1 MHREIQGTAGLPI
14 RVWTEAGLREA
25 VMAYIVV
32 GGFRRYILLALIMS
46 AGLWLQ
52 ACATTS
58 QDLEKG
64 KALGYAGDWDKSV
77 QVLQEAQKKNPS
89 DPQVKLLLTR
99 AKTNASL
106 DHMTRGEVLLKKG
119 SFDEAIREFRLSIGF
134 NPGNVR
140 AEVLLR
146 RARAFRQSDTLF
158 RRGEKL
164 LRERE
169 YAKART
175 AFLGAVRLNPENKK
189 AEKALDAYRK
199 EVERPPRF
207 RLKPKSSVPVSLRF
221 KKTPITSVFE
231 VLSRLAGINFIF
243 DKDVQETKVT
253 LFMTDVPIERF
264 LEVLLQTNGLT
275 GKLVDNK
282 TMIIYPDTPA
292 KIKDYEDLQ
301 IRTFYLSNLDV
312 KKAVALL
319 SKILKSKD
327 IIANEELNAL
337 VIRGPKQL
345 IEVASKLI
353 EANDRP
359 PAEVL
364 LNVEILEVGRSKE
377 RQLGLDVNPSS
388 ITFGIGE
395 SSPQV
400 SADSVFAPN
409 VSAYAL
415 GKMTNKELLINMPL
429 ATLNILKQDADTRTL
444 ANPQI
449 RIRTGGKA
457 SFLVGERVP
466 LQVNRRIDTTGAVT
480 TDYQYQD
487 VGIKVNAEPVV
498 NQNDEVSLK
507 LGLEVSTLGANVGT
521 VDQPEY
527 SINTRK
533 TDSVLTMRDGE
544 PVIIGGLISDEER
557 KTVRKIPLLGD
568 IPVLGYL
575 FSNLDKSKVQ
585 TDVLMAITPVIIR
598 AKDIPGKNVSEIWSG
613 KENQFSLKEPYASY
627 AERTDR
633 YYNLPKSA
641 RKVAAQ
647 PGPKGVNKAAGTT
660 GSENMPKVSGEKGK
674 SAPEPGA
681 MIPVPPAKVVQ
692 PFSSPE
698 HVTPARAAPIT
709 KKSEEKARPQKVGQS
724 SPGPEQVTPAG
735 AAPISEKKEE
745 KAPPQLQ
752 AKKQENL
759 TETEN
764 RKYFWPDSVRYS
776 IHVNSFPT
784 RMEAQARLRK
794 LSRDNYHCFLVP
806 VNVPGMGF
814 FYRVFV
820 GRFSDYQSA
829 LSMCASLKEKKGFT
843 ADIHVA
849 DRRWAFGG

>member
-1 MHREIQGTAGLPI
+1 
-14 RVWTEAGLREA
+14 
-25 VMAYIVV
+25 MAYVVV
-32 GGFRRYILLALIMS
+32 GGLRKYILLALIMS
-46 AGLWLQ
+46 AAIWLQ
-52 ACATTS
+52 ACAPTS
-58 QDLEKG
+58 QYVDEG
-64 KALGYAGDWDKSV
+64 RALSSTGDWDKSV

-89 DPQVKLLLTR
+89 DPDVKLLLMR

-106 DHMTRGEVLLKKG
+106 QHMTQGEALLNKG
-119 SFDEAIREFRLSIGF
+119 SFDEAIREFQLSIAF
-134 NPGNVR
+134 KPGNVR
-140 AEVLLR
+140 AEVLMR
-146 RARAFRQSDTLF
+146 RARAFKQSGILF
-158 RRGEKL
+158 RRGEKFL
-164 LRERE
+164 KEKE

-175 AFLGAVRLNPENKK
+175 AFQGAVRLNPENKE
-189 AEKALDAYRK
+189 AEKALAAYSK
-199 EVERPPRF
+199 EIERPPRF

-231 VLSRLAGINFIF
+231 VLSRLTGINFIF

-264 LEVLLQTNGLT
+264 LEVLLQTNSLT
-275 GKLVDNK
+275 GKLVDDK
-282 TMIIYPDTPA
+282 TMIIYPNAPA

-327 IIANEELNAL
+327 IIANENLNAL

-364 LNVEILEVGRSKE
+364 LNVEILEVSRSKE

-395 SSPQV
+395 TSPQV
-400 SADSVFAPN
+400 NADSVFAPN

-415 GKMTNKELLINMPL
+415 GKITNKELLLNLPL
-429 ATLNILKQDADTRTL
+429 ATLNLLKQDADTRTL
-444 ANPQI
+444 ASPQI

-487 VGIKVNAEPVV
+487 VGIKVDAEPVV

-521 VDQPEY
+521 PDQPEY
-527 SINTRK
+527 SISTRK
-533 TDSVLTMRDGE
+533 TDSVLTMRDSE

-568 IPVLGYL
+568 IPVIGYI
-575 FSNLDKSKVQ
+575 FSNLDKSNVQ

-598 AKDIPGKNVSEIWSG
+598 AKDIPGKDVSEIWSG
-613 KENQFSLKEPYASY
+613 KENEFSLQEPYDSY
-627 AERTDR
+627 AERKDR
-633 YYNLPKSA
+633 YYNLPKDA

-647 PGPKGVNKAAGTT
+647 PGPEGVNKAAGTT
-660 GSENMPKVSGEKGK
+660 GSENMPKVSGK
-674 SAPEPGA
+674 SSQ
-681 MIPVPPAKVVQ
+681 PVPEQGLLIPMPPEKVVQ
-692 PFSSPE
+692 PFSNPD
-698 HVTPARAAPIT
+698 HVTPARAAPIPE
-709 KKSEEKARPQKVGQS
+709 KKQEKAPPQKIVQP
-724 SPGPEQVTPAG
+724 SPGPKPVTPAG
-735 AAPISEKKEE
+735 AAPISEKKGEE
-745 KAPPQLQ
+745 ALSQLQ
-752 AKKQENL
+752 EKKPASPTESENK
-759 TETEN
+759 
-764 RKYFWPDSVRYS
+764 KYFWPDSIRYS

-784 RMEAQARLRK
+784 RTEAQSRLQK
-794 LSRDNYHCFLVP
+794 LSQDNFDCFLVP

-829 LSMCASLKEKKGFT
+829 LSMCASLKEKKGFA

>member
-1 MHREIQGTAGLPI
+1 
-14 RVWTEAGLREA
+14 
-25 VMAYIVV
+25 MAYIVV
-32 GGFRRYILLALIMS
+32 GGFRRYIVLALIMS

-89 DPQVKLLLTR
+89 DPQIKLLLTR

-106 DHMTRGEVLLKKG
+106 DHMTRGEAFLKKD

-140 AEVLLR
+140 AEVLMR

-164 LRERE
+164 LREKE
-169 YAKART
+169 YTKART
-175 AFLGAVRLNPENKK
+175 AFQGAVRLNPENKK
-189 AEKALDAYRK
+189 AEKALAAYRK

-207 RLKPKSSVPVSLRF
+207 RLKPKSTAPVSLRF

-231 VLSRLAGINFIF
+231 VLSRLTGINFIF

-275 GKLVDNK
+275 GKLVDDK
-282 TMIIYPDTPA
+282 TMIIYPDTSA

-312 KKAVALL
+312 KKAVVLL

-337 VIRGPKQL
+337 VIRGPKEL
-345 IEVASKLI
+345 IDVASKLI

-364 LNVEILEVGRSKE
+364 LNIEILEVSRDKE

-388 ITFGIGE
+388 ITFGVGE

-415 GKMTNKELLINMPL
+415 GKMTNKELLLNMPL
-429 ATLNILKQDADTRTL
+429 ATLNLLNQDSDTRTL
-444 ANPQI
+444 ASPQI

-498 NQNDEVSLK
+498 NQNDEISLK

-557 KTVRKIPLLGD
+557 KTVRKIPLLGN

-575 FSNLDKSKVQ
+575 FSNLDKSNVQ
-585 TDVLMAITPVIIR
+585 TDVLMAITPVIIHP
-598 AKDIPGKNVSEIWSG
+598 KDIPGKNVSEIWSG
-613 KENQFSLKEPYASY
+613 KEDQFSLEEPYASY
-627 AERTDR
+627 AERRDR
-633 YYNLPKSA
+633 YSNLPEGV
-641 RKVAAQ
+641 KVAVR
-647 PGPKGVNKAAGTT
+647 PGPEGVNTAAGTT
-660 GSENMPKVSGEKGK
+660 GSENMQKVSGEKEK
-674 SAPEPGA
+674 PAPEQGA
-681 MIPVPPAKVVQ
+681 MIPVPPAKVAQ
-692 PFSSPE
+692 PFTSPE
-698 HVTPARAAPIT
+698 HVTPSRAGPIP
-709 KKSEEKARPQKVGQS
+709 KQSEEKAPPQNAVQS
-724 SPGPEQVTPAG
+724 SPGPKQVTPAG
-735 AAPISEKKEE
+735 APPISEKKEE
-745 KAPPQLQ
+745 GASSQLQ
-752 AKKQENL
+752 AKKQANL

-764 RKYFWPDSVRYS
+764 KQYFWPDSVRYS

-784 RMEAQARLRK
+784 RMDAQARLQK

-829 LSMCASLKEKKGFT
+829 LSMCASLKGTKGF
-843 ADIHVA
+843 ASDIHVA